1 MLMTQHWFWYPGQQI
16 EGISGTPETLGWHY
30 RRKGNQQ
37 WKAFNNSESE
47 GKDPWEKTLLEF
59 KKRKERENIIQDLET
74 ATREYT

>member
-1 MLMTQHWFWYPGQQI
+1 M

-47 GKDPWEKTLLEF
+47 GKDPWEETLLEF
-59 KKRKERENIIQDLET
+59 KKRKEREIIIQDLET